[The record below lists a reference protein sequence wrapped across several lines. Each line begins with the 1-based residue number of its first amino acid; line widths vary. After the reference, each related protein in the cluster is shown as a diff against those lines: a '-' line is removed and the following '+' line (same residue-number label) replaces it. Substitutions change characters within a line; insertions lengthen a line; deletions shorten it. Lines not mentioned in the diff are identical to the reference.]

1 MQTFLRKYG
10 VQTTIHFVLYEV
22 DGVDLRVD
30 AVDAG
35 ADCSIMK
42 DEGAEV
48 TCTNDFADEGT
59 GYSLVITATEME
71 FAEGMIY
78 IVDSAAKVWLD
89 EALKIETYGHASAM
103 HAEDF
108 SITKAAALATY
119 DSPTKAE
126 MDTAHGLLST
136 EAKQDIM
143 DTNVDTLLTRITA
156 AVALAS
162 VCTEARLGE
171 LGATNIPADIDT
183 LLTRLSA
190 ARAGYLDNLSAG
202 AVALAS
208 ALTTHDGK
216 LDTLDTVA
224 DGIQTDLSNATDGLG
239 ALKALI
245 DAVKTVA
252 DAVQAKT
259 DNLPADPA
267 DDSDIDAQLAAIA
280 GYLDTE
286 IAAIITHLTDIKG
299 AGWTD
304 ENITT
309 MDALIDAIKAIT
321 DALPNSGALTIDGV
335 GFDAALT
342 QILAYVSGNIA
353 KSGDAYTY
361 KKRNGSTTA
370 FTNTAA
376 AAARTRS

>member
-42 DEGAEV
+42 DEGAET
-48 TCTNDFADEGT
+48 TCVSDFADEGT
-59 GYSLVITATEME
+59 GYSLIISATEME
-71 FAEGMIY
+71 AAEIMVY
-78 IVDSAAKVWLD
+78 IVDSATKVWLD

-103 HAEDF
+103 HAMDLDTTVPTVGEIQAEMEENAA
-108 SITKAAALATY
+108 SILDSISDLLPGSTIAAASDIPAMVGTDNAALAT
-119 DSPTKAE
+119 
-126 MDTAHGLLST
+126 GL
-136 EAKQDIM
+136 A
-143 DTNVDTLLTRITA
+143 
-156 AVALAS
+156 
-162 VCTEARLGE
+162 
-171 LGATNIPADIDT
+171 
-183 LLTRLSA
+183 
-190 ARAGYLDNLSAG
+190 
-202 AVALAS
+202 
-208 ALTTHDGK
+208 THDGK

-224 DGIQTDLSNATDGLG
+224 DGIQTDLSNVTDGLG

-259 DNLPADPA
+259 DNLPVDPA
-267 DDSDIDAQLAAIA
+267 DDSNIDAQLATIA

-309 MDALIDAIKAIT
+309 MDALIDAIKAKTDDQPAGVPKNAALSNFMFLMMDSSDHIT
-321 DALPNSGALTIDGV
+321 PKTGLTITEEISKDG
-335 GFDAALT
+335 GAFAPMTNTFAE
-342 QILAYVSGNIA
+342 VSGGMYKINITQA
-353 KSGDAYTY
+353 E
-361 KKRNGSTTA
+361 RNADIATLK
-370 FTNTAA
+370 FTAA
-376 AAARTRS
+376 GADDRFITIISSK